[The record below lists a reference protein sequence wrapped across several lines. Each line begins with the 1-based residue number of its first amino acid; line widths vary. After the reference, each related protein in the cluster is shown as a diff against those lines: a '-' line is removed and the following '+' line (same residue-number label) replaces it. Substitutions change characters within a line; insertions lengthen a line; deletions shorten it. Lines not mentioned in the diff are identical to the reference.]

1 VVFVGA
7 HSGRHFLKGMI
18 VSAAIVGLDQYTKW
32 LVVENMLLQTST
44 PKDFETWFL
53 TRQTINS
60 LMDFDALY
68 KSIVVSPY
76 MNLTMVWN
84 KGVSFGLL
92 DHLGSSGPIILSA
105 VALMISMLM
114 VVWMAIAPRFLSAM
128 GLALIIGGAIG
139 NVIDRVRFGAV
150 ADFVDVHYA
159 GFHWPAFNL
168 ADSCIVLGAFLLILD
183 ILLTPKQ
190 PAQEPLVAEHT
201 ET

>member
-1 VVFVGA
+1 MIFLGA
-7 HSGRHFLKGMI
+7 HSGRHFLKGII
-18 VSAAIVGLDQYTKW
+18 VAAAIVGLDQYTKW
-32 LVVENMLLQTST
+32 LVVENMLFQTAT
-44 PKDFETWFL
+44 PKDFQTWFL

-68 KSIVVSPY
+68 KPMVVTPY

-92 DHLGSSGPIILSA
+92 DQLGSKGPLILSA

-114 VVWMAIAPRFLSAM
+114 IVWMAIAPRLMSALS
-128 GLALIIGGAIG
+128 LALIVGGAIG

-150 ADFVDVHYA
+150 ADFIDLHYA

-168 ADSCIVLGAFLLILD
+168 ADSCIVFGAFLLILD
-183 ILLTPKQ
+183 ILLTPKNTVQ
-190 PAQEPLVAEHT
+190 DNLAVEHT
-201 ET
+201 EA